1 MDILVLGVEIRKN
14 VCGVAGL
21 DASGAVVIR
30 RQARRATLIAL
41 AGKLVACVVGM
52 EACCGVLHLGRV
64 LARRGLPRAG
74 FGLRDNRH

>member
-30 RQARRATLIAL
+30 RQAWRATLIAL
-41 AGKLVACVVGM
+41 AGKLAACVV
-52 EACCGVLHLGRV
+52 
-64 LARRGLPRAG
+64 
-74 FGLRDNRH
+74 